1 MKLPNRLKAGDTVG
15 LIAPASPPNPANLE
29 KGIAFIESL
38 GLNVK
43 TGKHSNDVYGYLAG
57 TDADRLADLHAMFRD
72 PHIAGIICIC
82 GGYGTGR
89 IADKIDYQLI
99 AANPK
104 VFWGYS
110 DITFL
115 HTTFQQRSGLVT
127 FHGPMVSSD
136 IGEAGFA
143 SLSRKMFNQLFEP
156 TKILYSEKIS
166 PLEAIAEGEAQGELT
181 GGNLSLLCSTLGTP
195 YEIDTEGKLLL
206 IEDVDEEPYRI
217 DGMLNQLRMA
227 GKLEQAAGIVV
238 GDFKNAVPKKRK
250 SSLTLEQVLN
260 GYLADLDAPV
270 VKGFK
275 IGHCQP
281 HVAVPLGAEAHLSA
295 SKKTLVIE
303 PGVR

>member
-1 MKLPNRLKAGDTVG
+1 MKIPSRLKTGDTVG
-15 LIAPASPPNPANLE
+15 LIAPASPPNPANVK

-38 GLNVK
+38 GLHVRR
-43 TGKHSNDVYGYLAG
+43 GKHSNDIYGYLAG
-57 TDADRLADLHAMFRD
+57 TDADRLKDLHDMFRD
-72 PHIAGIICIC
+72 PQIAGIICIC

-89 IADKIDYQLI
+89 IADKIDYQMI
-99 AANPK
+99 GDNPK

-115 HTTFQQRSGLVT
+115 HTAFQQRSGLVT

-136 IGEAGFA
+136 IGEADFA
-143 SLSRKMFNQLFEP
+143 PLSKQMFNQLFEP
-156 TKILYSEKIS
+156 TQIVYSEKIA
-166 PLEAIAEGEAQGELT
+166 PLEVIAEGDAQGELT

-206 IEDVDEEPYRI
+206 LEDVDEEPYRI

-260 GYLADLDAPV
+260 DYLAELGAPV
-270 VKGFK
+270 VKGFQ

-281 HVAVPLGAEAHLSA
+281 HVAVPLGVQARLSA

>member
-43 TGKHSNDVYGYLAG
+43 IGEHSNDRYGYLAG
-57 TDADRLADLHAMFRD
+57 TDANRLTELHEMFRD
-72 PHIAGIICIC
+72 PRIAGIICMC
-82 GGYGTGR
+82 GGYGTAR

-115 HTTFQQRSGLVT
+115 HTAFQQCSDMVT

-136 IGEAGFA
+136 IGEAEFDP
-143 SLSRKMFNQLFEP
+143 LSRQMFNQLFEP
-156 TKILYSEKIS
+156 TKILYSEEIA
-166 PLEAIAEGEAQGELT
+166 PLEVIAEGEAQGELT

-195 YEIDTEGKLLL
+195 YEIETAGKLLL
-206 IEDVDEEPYRI
+206 IEDIDEEPYRI
-217 DGMLNQLRMA
+217 DGMLNQLRLA

-250 SSLTLEQVLN
+250 NSLTLEQVLN
-260 GYLADLDAPV
+260 DYLADLGIPV
-270 VKGFK
+270 VKGFR

-281 HVAVPLGAEAHLSA
+281 HVAVPLGVQANLS
-295 SKKTLVIE
+295 SSGKTLAIE